1 MIWKES
7 KYTPYSTHN
16 AHPIQYIVYVIHD
29 SPDTLRVR
37 IDFIAW
43 GKKVIV
49 VHNPHAYPSISPI
62 NVFIHNP
69 FFVWELY
76 HEIQFIVQQ
85 TNISTV
91 LVRASVRGVFCN
103 QIAGRKNQK
112 SGRIQ

>member
-1 MIWKES
+1 MPSNSMIWKDFR
-7 KYTPYSTHN
+7 YTPYSTHN

-43 GKKVIV
+43 GRKVMV

-69 FFVWELY
+69 CFCVG
-76 HEIQFIVQQ
+76 I
-85 TNISTV
+85 IS
-91 LVRASVRGVFCN
+91 
-103 QIAGRKNQK
+103 
-112 SGRIQ
+112 